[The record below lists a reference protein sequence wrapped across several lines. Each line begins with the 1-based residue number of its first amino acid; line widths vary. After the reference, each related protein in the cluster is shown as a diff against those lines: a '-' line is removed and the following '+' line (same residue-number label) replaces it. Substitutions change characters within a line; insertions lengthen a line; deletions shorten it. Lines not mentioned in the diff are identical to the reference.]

1 MNRHG
6 IVNYLLK
13 HGIVAIIRAESGEGL
28 VKVVEAV
35 AAGGVRC
42 IEVTMTTPGALQ
54 CIEKAS
60 RALKGADVCLGVG
73 SVLDAETARLAMLA
87 GAEYVVSP
95 ITSEPVIRM
104 AHRYG
109 KPALPGAYTP
119 TEIFTAWELGADIVK
134 VFPATHGGLEYL
146 KAVRAPMPQIP
157 LCPTGGVSVDN
168 LKDWVAAGVSAVG
181 VGTNLVP
188 PKLVQAGDYAGITE
202 NAKRFSE
209 TWAALRGD

>member
-1 MNRHG
+1 MNRHE

-28 VKVVEAV
+28 VRVVEAV

-54 CIEKAS
+54 CIEQAS

-73 SVLDAETARLAMLA
+73 SVLDAETARLAILA

-157 LCPTGGVSVDN
+157 LCPTGGVGVDN

-202 NAKRFSE
+202 NARRFSE
-209 TWAALRGD
+209 AWAALRGS

>member
-1 MNRHG
+1 MDKHS
-6 IVNYLLK
+6 IVNYLLE
-13 HGIVAIIRAESGEGL
+13 HGIIAIIRAENSEGL
-28 VKVVEAV
+28 VRVVEAV
-35 AAGGVRC
+35 AAGGVHC

-54 CIEKAS
+54 CIADASKA
-60 RALKGADVCLGVG
+60 LQETKVCLGVG
-73 SVLDAETARLAMLA
+73 SVLDAETARLAILA
-87 GAEYVVSP
+87 GAQYVVSP

-119 TEIFTAWELGADIVK
+119 TEIFHAWELGADIVK

-157 LCPTGGVSVDN
+157 LCPTGGVSVEN

-181 VGTNLVP
+181 VGTNLVQ
-188 PKLVQAGDYAGITE
+188 PKLVQAQDYAGIT
-202 NAKRFSE
+202 ATAQRFSE
-209 TWAALRGD
+209 AWKALRG

>member
-1 MNRHG
+1 MDRHG
-6 IVNYLLK
+6 IVSYIVK
-13 HGIVAIIRAESGEGL
+13 HGIIAIIRADSAEGL
-28 VKVVEAV
+28 VRVVEAV

-42 IEVTMTTPGALQ
+42 IEVTMTTPGALR
-54 CIEKAS
+54 CIEDAS
-60 RALKGADVCLGVG
+60 RALAGADVCVGVG
-73 SVLDAETARLAMLA
+73 SVLDAETTRLAILA
-87 GAEYVVSP
+87 GAQYVVSP
-95 ITSEPVIRM
+95 ITSAAVIRT

-157 LCPTGGVSVDN
+157 LCPTGGVGVEN

-188 PKLVQAGDYAGITE
+188 PALVKAGDLTGITE
-202 NAKRFSE
+202 NARRFSE
-209 TWAALRGD
+209 AWHALRNS